1 MADLR
6 EETAGAA
13 PSSTGRVLAAAR
25 QARGMTVTEVA
36 QRLKFSPRQIE
47 ALEADR
53 YRELPPPTI
62 ARGMIRG
69 YAKLLAIPA
78 EPLLEAAQY
87 ALGAGPVTVRPRDMG
102 VPFPRHARRG
112 SLLYLLLS
120 GFVLAMVGGVVL
132 EWVLRPGE
140 SRVAS
145 ATAEPPARAVV
156 PEPAPAPALD
166 RPTAAEPAT
175 PVAMAPLVETKPAD
189 QMRETVLR
197 AKRIE
202 LVFQGE
208 SWVEIRDADG
218 RVVFSQLNPP
228 GTTRKVEGAAPF
240 SVVIGNAAGVKL
252 RYNDADVDLAPFT
265 RTDVARLTLK

>member
-13 PSSTGRVLAAAR
+13 PSSPGRVLAAAR
-25 QARGMTVTEVA
+25 QARGMTLTEVA
-36 QRLKFSPRQIE
+36 LRLKFSPRQIE
-47 ALEADR
+47 ALEGNR
-53 YRELPPPTI
+53 YEELPPPTI

-102 VPFPRHARRG
+102 VPFPRQSRRG

-120 GFVLAMVGGVVL
+120 GFVLAMVGGLVL

-140 SRVAS
+140 SRVVP
-145 ATAEPPARAVV
+145 ATAQPPVRAAV
-156 PEPAPAPALD
+156 PEAPAPALD

-175 PVAMAPLVETKPAD
+175 PVSVVTVVETKPAD

>member
-1 MADLR
+1 MADVR
-6 EETAGAA
+6 EDS
-13 PSSTGRVLAAAR
+13 PGRVLAAAR

-36 QRLKFSPRQIE
+36 LRLKFAPRQIE

-53 YRELPPPTI
+53 YEQLPPPTI

-69 YAKLLAIPA
+69 YAKLLAIAP
-78 EPLLEAAQY
+78 EPLIEALPPGLRA
-87 ALGAGPVTVRPRDMG
+87 APVTVGPRDMR
-102 VPFPRHARRG
+102 VPFPHRPGRG
-112 SLLYLLLS
+112 SFLYLVLS
-120 GFVLAMVGGVVL
+120 GFVLAMVGGVIF
-132 EWVLRPGE
+132 EWVLGPGE
-140 SRVAS
+140 SPVAP
-145 ATAEPPARAVV
+145 ATPRLPAREAV
-156 PEPAPAPALD
+156 PEPAPAAAPE

-175 PVAMAPLVETKPAD
+175 PVPVVETRPAD
-189 QMRETVLR
+189 PLRETVLR

-208 SWVEIRDADG
+208 SWVEIRDAEG
-218 RVVFSQLNPP
+218 RVVLSQLNSA

>member
-13 PSSTGRVLAAAR
+13 PSSPGRVLAAAR

-36 QRLKFSPRQIE
+36 LRLKFSPRQIE

-53 YRELPPPTI
+53 YAELPPPTI

-69 YAKLLAIPA
+69 YAKVLGIAA
-78 EPLLEAAQY
+78 EPLVEA
-87 ALGAGPVTVRPRDMG
+87 LPRELRAGPVTVRPRDMD
-102 VPFPRHARRG
+102 VPFSRQSRRG

-120 GFVLAMVGGVVL
+120 GFVLAMVGGVVV
-132 EWVLRPGE
+132 ESVLRPGE
-140 SRVAS
+140 SRVAP
-145 ATAEPPARAVV
+145 ATPQPPARAAM
-156 PEPAPAPALD
+156 PEPAPASALE
-166 RPTAAEPAT
+166 RPTVAEPAT
-175 PVAMAPLVETKPAD
+175 PVSVVPVVETRPAEP
-189 QMRETVLR
+189 MRETVLR

-218 RVVFSQLNPP
+218 RVVFSQLNSP

-252 RYNDADVDLAPFT
+252 RYNDAEVDLAPFT

>member
-6 EETAGAA
+6 EGTGGAA
-13 PSSTGRVLAAAR
+13 PATPGRVLAAAR

-36 QRLKFSPRQIE
+36 LRLKFSPRQIE

-53 YRELPPPTI
+53 YEELPAPTI

-69 YAKLLAIPA
+69 YAKVLAIAA
-78 EPLLEAAQY
+78 EPLIEA
-87 ALGAGPVTVRPRDMG
+87 LPRELRAGPVTVRPRDMQ
-102 VPFPRHARRG
+102 VPFPRQSRRG

-120 GFVLAMVGGVVL
+120 GVVLAMVGGVVV

-140 SRVAS
+140 SRVAP
-145 ATAEPPARAVV
+145 ATPRPPARAAV
-156 PEPAPAPALD
+156 PESAPAPAPE
-166 RPTAAEPAT
+166 RPTAAQPAT
-175 PVAMAPLVETKPAD
+175 PVSVVETKPAD
-189 QMRETVLR
+189 PMRETVLR

-202 LVFQGE
+202 LVFEGE

-252 RYNDADVDLAPFT
+252 RYNDTDVDLAPFT